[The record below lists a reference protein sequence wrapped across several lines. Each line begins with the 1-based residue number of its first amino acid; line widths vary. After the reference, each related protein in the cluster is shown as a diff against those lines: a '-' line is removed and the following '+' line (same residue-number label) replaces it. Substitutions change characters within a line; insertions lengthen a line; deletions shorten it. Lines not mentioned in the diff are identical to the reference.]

1 MRHTKDENPRWW
13 HVRHPLQP
21 EPPNNEFFVFAVEKG
36 PRENAHDFLE
46 LIGSAPADYT
56 PIFRNQSFIIWGYRR
71 NYQAR
76 ERHRPGSLLLI

>member
-21 EPPNNEFFVFAVEKG
+21 SRPTTNFLRIRSGEKV

-56 PIFRNQSFIIWGYRR
+56 PIFMNQSFIIWG
-71 NYQAR
+71 
-76 ERHRPGSLLLI
+76 

>member
-21 EPPNNEFFVFAVEKG
+21 SRPTTNSSYSQWRKG

-56 PIFRNQSFIIWGYRR
+56 PIFMNQPFLIWG
-71 NYQAR
+71 
-76 ERHRPGSLLLI
+76 